1 MRPVSPLQ
9 EISRPFFFHLFIGN
23 ALVLQFDPERKKI
36 YVGKRTSLEHVTD
49 VLRYF
54 GPYLEQLYFYTSS
67 LSHRYFSLVL
77 KHCTPGRLSTVHLS
91 IPEDVEKVLPSIRS
105 LLEKFGPGLK
115 ALSIS
120 GESISQASAE
130 MIVAGMKHCT
140 NLKCISLGNN
150 ISPYSADLW
159 QHMGANLEY
168 ISLYLKRDSSDTRR
182 RLMTE
187 IREHCRRLIG
197 INFGPFF
204 PQNLDGSDY
213 LTFVKSFGS
222 QLIRAPF
229 GALDKPALMELS
241 SLCPNLHCEWN
252 PLKEGNDLERL
263 KALGNVLESVSILFH
278 DAADLTLLSNA
289 LAYCKRLVTLHVP
302 ASNTEH
308 EFQMVNPT
316 GKFTFY
322 HPMMELR
329 NLTLRNCISCT
340 DLIEL
345 LRRFTPKLIKLDV
358 KLTDFVLEG
367 AEFAEAV
374 SALPDLQ
381 RVRLA
386 DSKVLMT
393 TLADAERES
402 RAHLFD
408 GLIQTFGSACKMLNT
423 IIFSIGVPVLDNKEF
438 RRICFPLRTRAV
450 FCSLFQ
456 GTVEMEQYRDGSFHR
471 GNTNHGRLLF

>member
-77 KHCTPGRLSTVHLS
+77 HHCTPGRLRTVHLS
-91 IPEDVEKVLPSIRS
+91 IPEDVDKVLPSMRE
-105 LLEKFGPGLK
+105 LLHKFGPHLK

-120 GESISQASAE
+120 GESITPDAGE
-130 MIVAGMKHCT
+130 VIVAGIKYCT
-140 NLKCISLGNN
+140 ALECISIGINV
-150 ISPYSADLW
+150 SPYSADLW
-159 QHMGANLEY
+159 RYIGANLEY
-168 ISLYLKRDSSDTRR
+168 ISLYLKRHHCETRR
-182 RLMTE
+182 RILE
-187 IREHCRRLIG
+187 GIRLHCRRLIG

-204 PQNLDGSDY
+204 PRNLDESDY
-213 LTFVKSFGS
+213 LSFVKSFGT

-229 GALDKPALMELS
+229 GALNKPALRQLS

-278 DAADLTLLSNA
+278 DAADLSLLSNA
-289 LAYCKRLVTLHVP
+289 LASCKRLVTLHVP

-329 NLTLRNCISCT
+329 NLTLRNCISCS

-358 KLTDFVLEG
+358 KLTDYVCEG
-367 AEFAEAV
+367 PEFEDAV
-374 SALPDLQ
+374 HALPDLQ

-386 DSKVLMT
+386 DSKTLMT
-393 TLADAERES
+393 NISDDERVD

-408 GLIQTFGSACKMLNT
+408 GLIQAFSKCPALNT
-423 IIFSIGVPVLDNKEF
+423 VIFSVGVPVMETKEF
-438 RRICFPLRTRAV
+438 RRICFPMRSRGT

-471 GNTNHGRLLF
+471 HRTNHGRLLF